1 MADLTAEQYQQLP
14 EFIRGDYAQ
23 EGDVFKPVGELK
35 AAKLKNSL
43 NELDNKFKETSGKLS
58 EYEKR
63 QAELSAEAERK
74 ALERLKSEGKVD
86 EIVADAE
93 RRINETRQQ
102 YENELGALKG
112 TIKTEKRSNIVAA
125 LAAEMATEKGRKVFQ
140 QVVAARIDVD
150 PMTGKVTVLNEDGS
164 ASSLD
169 LAGLKSELESNP
181 DLEPLLKS
189 SVVTYGGGNANGSQ
203 GGSASF
209 GAGKFGGSRDERR
222 QAIKAKFKLNE

>member
-1 MADLTAEQYQQLP
+1 MPLP
-14 EFIRGDYAQ
+14 KDIYDTLPDVVKSDYAEH
-23 EGDVFKPVGELK
+23 EGAFVPVGELK

-43 NELDNKFKETSGKLS
+43 NELDGKFKEVSGKAS
-58 EYEKR
+58 EYEKHK
-63 QAELSAEAERK
+63 ADLAAEAERK

-189 SVVTYGGGNANGSQ
+189 SVVTFGGGNANGSQ

-222 QAIKAKFKLNE
+222 AAIKAKFKLNE